1 MKGLKEKGTNVSQ
14 RIESQDTPSEPTIQ
28 EADGKDKSK
37 ETEDEEKGQWGGWR
51 KDEDGAWM
59 CLRLVEAVGDA
70 VELGEGILDGNL
82 LDNPPDG
89 RTVGDVVVH
98 ASRHS

>member
-1 MKGLKEKGTNVSQ
+1 M
-14 RIESQDTPSEPTIQ
+14 
-28 EADGKDKSK
+28 
-37 ETEDEEKGQWGGWR
+37 GGGG

-59 CLRLVEAVGDA
+59 CLRSVEVVGDA
-70 VELGEGILDGNL
+70 VELGEGILDEDL

-89 RTVGDVVVH
+89 CTVGDMVVH

>member
-1 MKGLKEKGTNVSQ
+1 MKGLKEKGTNISQ
-14 RIESQDTPSEPTIQ
+14 RIESQDTRLNRRYKKQ
-28 EADGKDKSK
+28 M
-37 ETEDEEKGQWGGWR
+37 EKTSRKKQKTRG

-59 CLRLVEAVGDA
+59 CLRSVGVVADA
-70 VELGEGILDGNL
+70 VELGEGILDEDL